1 MSDWPLAPSARLAWA
16 VSAITRSSV
25 SMPLRSSR
33 AVFRRGVVAVQPLH
47 VLMIGDGPVEQQL
60 ITEQLGDA
68 VHVPDI
74 APGPGGPLHENR
86 AGRAPRRVAGQAVG
100 QRQGRPARRR

>member
-25 SMPLRSSR
+25 SMPLRSSL
-33 AVFRRGVVAVQPLH
+33 AGFRRHGVLAVQPLH
-47 VLMIGDGPVEQQL
+47 VLMIGDVPVEQQL

-74 APGPGGPLHENR
+74 APGPGRSLHADR
-86 AGRAPRRVAGQAVG
+86 AGGAPRRVAGQSAA
-100 QRQGRPARRR
+100 GRPD